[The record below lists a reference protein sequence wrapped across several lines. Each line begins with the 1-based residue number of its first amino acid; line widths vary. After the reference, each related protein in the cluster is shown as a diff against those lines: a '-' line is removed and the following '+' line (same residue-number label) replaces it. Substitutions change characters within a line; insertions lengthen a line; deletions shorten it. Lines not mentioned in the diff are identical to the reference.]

1 VNKEPVMTNPTTLI
15 IGANSEIAK
24 ALALQTVNESNN
36 GLIVINRDPSFYQQ
50 PLFRNSKV
58 ITLADY
64 QEYSINE
71 AIDSIKENKAMLIT
85 NVFICHGLLHNQH
98 ITPEKRLQAFDV
110 DSFTEIMN
118 ANTITPMLWLK
129 NLVPYLSG
137 KETCKVIIFSARVG
151 SITDNKIGG
160 WYSYRASKAATNM
173 LLKTAAIELART
185 AKNIKLISFHPGTTD
200 SPLSKPFQKNV
211 PEGQLFTSE
220 FVASQL
226 FNIVANTE
234 LDGEASFLDWKGESI
249 PW

>member
-1 VNKEPVMTNPTTLI
+1 MANPTTLI

-24 ALALQTVNESNN
+24 ALALQTVHDNN
-36 GLIVINRDPSFYQQ
+36 KALIVITRDPSFYQQ
-50 PLFRNSKV
+50 PSFTDSKV

-64 QEYSINE
+64 QEHSIIE
-71 AIDSIKENKAMLIT
+71 AIDTIKAGAETLIT
-85 NVFICHGLLHNQH
+85 NVFICHGLLHNQRVM
-98 ITPEKRLQAFDV
+98 PEKRLQAFNV
-110 DSFTEIMN
+110 DSFNEVIN

-137 KETCKVIIFSARVG
+137 KQACKIIIFSARVG
-151 SITDNKIGG
+151 SISDNKIGG

-173 LLKTAAIELART
+173 LLKSAAIELARS

-211 PEGQLFTSE
+211 PEGKLFTRE

-226 FNIVANTE
+226 FKIVE
-234 LDGEASFLDWKGESI
+234 ESQLDGQVSFLDWQGKEI

>member
-1 VNKEPVMTNPTTLI
+1 MATPTTLI

-24 ALALQTVNESNN
+24 ALALQTVQENN
-36 GLIVINRDPSFYQQ
+36 NALIVITRDASFYHQ
-50 PLFRNSKV
+50 PLFHNSKV

-64 QEYSINE
+64 QEQSIVE
-71 AIDSIKENKAMLIT
+71 AIELLKASTETLVT
-85 NVFICHGLLHNQH
+85 NVFICHGLLHNKH
-98 ITPEKRLQAFDV
+98 VTPEKRLQAFDV
-110 DSFTEIMN
+110 DSFTEVIN
-118 ANTITPMLWLK
+118 ANTVTPMLWLK

-137 KETCKVIIFSARVG
+137 KQVCKIVTFSARVG
-151 SITDNKIGG
+151 SISDNKIGG

-173 LLKTAAIELART
+173 LLKSAAIELSRT

-211 PEGQLFTSE
+211 PEGKLFTSE

-226 FNIVANTE
+226 FNIVANTD